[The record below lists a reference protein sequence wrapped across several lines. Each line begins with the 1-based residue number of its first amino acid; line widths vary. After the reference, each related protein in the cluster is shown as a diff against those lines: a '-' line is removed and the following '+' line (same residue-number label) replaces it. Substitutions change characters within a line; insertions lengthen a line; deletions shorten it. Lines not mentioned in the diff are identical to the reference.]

1 MEKSLKASPLFFI
14 EKNKE
19 RILMKNSKG
28 VVFKR
33 QQEILKL
40 LQEHRQLSVE
50 ELSSRLEVSEIT
62 IRRDLQRFE
71 DQGLI
76 ERFYGGAKYITGKI
90 EKVYE
95 NSALL
100 TITDYADQDRQNA
113 SELNFKIVANFHAM
127 TKNLGGGTVLAF
139 PPETEEDRKK

>member
-1 MEKSLKASPLFFI
+1 MVCLTHRSQAPK
-14 EKNKE
+14 
-19 RILMKNSKG
+19 
-28 VVFKR
+28 FKKH
-33 QQEILKL
+33 INIFNFLKL
-40 LQEHRQLSVE
+40 STFCTLILSNSCYSMPLMLGIQE
-50 ELSSRLEVSEIT
+50 RLEA
-62 IRRDLQRFE
+62 LW
-71 DQGLI
+71 
-76 ERFYGGAKYITGKI
+76 KKKNYILVTRWSVRLKKTWKLLFTGKI

-139 PPETEEDRKK
+139 PPEAEEDRKK